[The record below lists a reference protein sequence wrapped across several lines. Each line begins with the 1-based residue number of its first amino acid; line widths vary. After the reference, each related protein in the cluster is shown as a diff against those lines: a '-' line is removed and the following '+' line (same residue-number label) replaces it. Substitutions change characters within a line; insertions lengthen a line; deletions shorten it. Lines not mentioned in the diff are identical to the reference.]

1 MVRGATQQC
10 SRPMERRDLARIAQ
24 MFAAAFRK
32 GRQAPGLEAYLE
44 ALCFGSP
51 HLSPD
56 NGSRVFEDE
65 SGTVCAAVLSV
76 PMRFRV
82 EGQLVTA
89 RLLCNFMAVGGAGP
103 RGAANLSRHFRGKRH
118 DFLFADTALEAST
131 IHWKAGGGRVLPVQS
146 LEWRRLFRPL
156 SAETPRLHRSLRS
169 EAGQMALTPLRLVD
183 AGLRRRYKHLAA
195 RMPEGLA
202 VESVGPARFLFEA
215 GPMLGRFSVR
225 PDWDPAEFAWL
236 TRMVESNQRLGPLR
250 YCLVTDAGG
259 ATIGAAA
266 YCGSG
271 RGRASVLNLLCLE
284 ERERETVAALLAD
297 LDRQGYAEARGM
309 TQPFMMPALQA
320 MAHVTFRH
328 RGFFCA
334 GGRLPALHRA
344 IDRDLLYAEG
354 LSSESWSRLLTDF

>member
-1 MVRGATQQC
+1 
-10 SRPMERRDLARIAQ
+10 MERRDVAGVAAI
-24 MFAAAFRK
+24 FASAFRN

-51 HLSPD
+51 HLSSD

-65 SGTVCAAVLSV
+65 SGTVRAAILSV

-89 RLLCNFMAVGGAGP
+89 RLLCNFMASGEAGS
-103 RGAANLSRHFRGKRH
+103 RGAASLSRYFRGKRH
-118 DFLFADTALEAST
+118 DFLFSDTAVETSSH
-131 IHWKAGGGRVLPVQS
+131 HWRAAGGHVLPIQS

-156 SAETPRLHRSLRS
+156 AAEVPRLHRALRS
-169 EAGQMALTPLRLVD
+169 RAGQIALAPLRLLD
-183 AGLRRRYKHLAA
+183 AGLRRRHRRLVA

-202 VESVGPARFLFEA
+202 VEAVGPARFLFEA
-215 GPMLGRFSVR
+215 RPMLGRFSVR

-236 TRMVESNQRLGPLR
+236 MRMVESNPGLGALR
-250 YCLVTDAGG
+250 FCLVTDAGG
-259 ATIGAAA
+259 AIIGAAA

-284 ERERETVAALLAD
+284 GRERESVAALLAD

-309 TQPFMMPALQA
+309 TQPFLMPALQA

-328 RGFFCA
+328 RGFFCVA
-334 GGRLPALHRA
+334 GRLPALHRA
-344 IDRDLLYAEG
+344 VEQELLYAEG